1 MTRTERRSRSP
12 AVSVGETFA
21 DQSMSSADAELI
33 MAAVDGI
40 FALSDVFD
48 AAKAIKAIAR
58 YKKTDGTLCIKRQK
72 GFADKID
79 KLSVDKDGNIINI
92 DSNFPHKKVAESL

>member
-1 MTRTERRSRSP
+1 MMRTVSRSRSP
-12 AVSVGETFA
+12 AGSVGETFV

-58 YKKTDGTLCIKRQK
+58 YKK
-72 GFADKID
+72 
-79 KLSVDKDGNIINI
+79 LSKDIAQ
-92 DSNFPHKKVAESL
+92 DEETK